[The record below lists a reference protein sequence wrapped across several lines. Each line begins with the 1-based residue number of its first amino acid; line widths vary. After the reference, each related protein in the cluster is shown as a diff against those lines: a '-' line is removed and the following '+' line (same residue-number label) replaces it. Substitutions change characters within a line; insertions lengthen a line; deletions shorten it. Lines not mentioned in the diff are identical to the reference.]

1 MLVFLGLVGLFME
14 MTFFYFSIDLTLEID
29 FLGVKAGGLIGCF
42 GVLFAIIFTGEV
54 AFFLRISSL
63 LLLVDSML
71 EVFCLKLGLWRS
83 LLPIL
88 GS

>member
-1 MLVFLGLVGLFME
+1 ME
-14 MTFFYFSIDLTLEID
+14 MTFCDFSLDLTLEID
-29 FLGVKAGGLIGCF
+29 FLGVIAGGLITGGLIGCF

-54 AFFLRISSL
+54 AFFLTISSL